1 MVSIPVTVKCHNS
14 FENRRYTLQMVWVW
28 HLITSRRSWNIANN
42 CERPYRR
49 INCSWDEF
57 RLPADG
63 EVGVDPPA
71 TFTLPLLVVMSTTIF
86 KNTRLSLY
94 SRCGGVRIPSP
105 YLTIFWPLTTPTPR
119 CLSTTR
125 VLNKLTNLQG
135 SAKIN
140 RAIYFQFCI
149 STTKQTSMMIY
160 V

>member
-1 MVSIPVTVKCHNS
+1 MVSIPVTVKRHNS
-14 FENRRYTLQMVWVW
+14 FESRRYTLQMVWVW
-28 HLITSRRSWNIANN
+28 HLITSRRSWNVANN
-42 CERPYRR
+42 CEWPQLFLG
-49 INCSWDEF
+49 WAPD
-57 RLPADG
+57 
-63 EVGVDPPA
+63 
-71 TFTLPLLVVMSTTIF
+71 TFTIPLLVVMSITIF

-105 YLTIFWPLTTPTPR
+105 YLTILWPLTTPTPR